1 MKKKRFYNN
10 KNRNQ
15 KWTEQP
21 TGRKIYFADKYVLSN
36 PISDKNIKEMRLN
49 MNDEDQIAFDNFL
62 ERNWGIKPPKMT
74 RYDEN
79 GDEIKP
85 TMPIR
90 EKTEEEKLKE
100 MAKAFSAKMDIEAKK
115 AIGENRGDSNKA
127 IDKEIQRRKM
137 EEEKRIKAEENSLN
151 KNISP
156 TENGEDKS
164 RRRIIKNILPNKKS
178 NNNVEPEPEEKPVIR
193 NELLNG
199 IDFDLELDDDDDDNN
214 NE

>member
-1 MKKKRFYNN
+1 MSEEDY
-10 KNRNQ
+10 
-15 KWTEQP
+15 
-21 TGRKIYFADKYVLSN
+21 RK
-36 PISDKNIKEMRLN
+36 
-49 MNDEDQIAFDNFL
+49 
-62 ERNWGIKPPKMT
+62 
-74 RYDEN
+74 
-79 GDEIKP
+79 EIK
-85 TMPIR
+85 IK